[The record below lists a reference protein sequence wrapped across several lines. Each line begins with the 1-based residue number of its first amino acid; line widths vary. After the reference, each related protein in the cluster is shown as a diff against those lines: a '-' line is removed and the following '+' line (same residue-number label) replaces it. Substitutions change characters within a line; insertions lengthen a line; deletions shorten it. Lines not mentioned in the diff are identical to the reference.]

1 MSKLRLPSGDDHPEA
16 AGKHLADAE
25 VLLDK
30 ERPDGAMYLSGYVI
44 ECALKALLLHEESV
58 PAAGGAVPWRRGGAG
73 HDLQRLHADV
83 ATLAV
88 VAGAKTARYF
98 GATITGLLTLPIAT
112 WNPEQRYRPPEAKQS
127 DAESWVADARKVF
140 HETVGAMLKDGV
152 L

>member
-1 MSKLRLPSGDDHPEA
+1 VFPLR
-16 AGKHLADAE
+16 AE
-25 VLLDK
+25 
-30 ERPDGAMYLSGYVI
+30 RFRG
-44 ECALKALLLHEESV
+44 
-58 PAAGGAVPWRRGGAG
+58 GGAV
-73 HDLQRLHADV
+73 
-83 ATLAV
+83 AV